1 MTDEVYSDSH
11 SEVIV
16 RCCPVCMGVFLRYAL
31 SFSQEEPTIGS
42 DCAVVIDWQFD
53 ALGQFAVAANESSDW
68 ALPWWLTLDRARGTI
83 TSQDISESIA
93 RQLAREAP
101 ASPFLHCFLSPVTFV
116 QLGNMVACLKEIE
129 ADPFTQ
135 QCMRNIPAGVMLLQL
150 FCMCP
155 GEDPEPFNFH
165 SRGADKR
172 QLFM

>member
-1 MTDEVYSDSH
+1 M
-11 SEVIV
+11 
-16 RCCPVCMGVFLRYAL
+16 A
-31 SFSQEEPTIGS
+31 
-42 DCAVVIDWQFD
+42 D
-53 ALGQFAVAANESSDW
+53 ARSSARDYYESRHIREYRQAAGE
-68 ALPWWLTLDRARGTI
+68 GG
-83 TSQDISESIA
+83 
-93 RQLAREAP
+93 
-101 ASPFLHCFLSPVTFV
+101 ASGPFLHCFLSPVTFV